1 MKTVKRTKV
10 INRSRI
16 MREIWV
22 SRETSRIEIAR
33 NLDLDK
39 STISNNVNELLE
51 LGIII
56 ESTEGSSSPQG
67 GRKPV
72 HIKLNKSY
80 GCVLG
85 IEMTPDSYTAVA
97 VDLEGEIVFSKFE
110 KAEISG
116 KNFKD
121 KFKEITAALR
131 QELEL
136 KNIKLLGIGIGVSG
150 VVNSKD
156 GVIKYSIPL
165 KISKDYKFYKKIAG
179 EIDVPVF
186 IDNDA
191 NASVWGELAF
201 HRRKELKDFIFL
213 LLEVREREAEQ
224 KNAYDSIGV
233 GVGLVI
239 NGNVHYG
246 HDYSAGEFRSILR
259 HEDSIGQFSLT
270 AEEQQLVRDDKEIWH
285 RFLHELGAHIAL
297 IVNTFNLTHII
308 LGGQFERY
316 DQDVSA
322 ILEEEIKKNWPYPY
336 AYEVRKNIWLSAF
349 GDQAVAY
356 GAAGMVLNKLFS
368 DLEILEEYSGQ
379 LDVQSEA
386 GLLNK

>member
-1 MKTVKRTKV
+1 M
-10 INRSRI
+10 
-16 MREIWV
+16 

-72 HIKLNKSY
+72 HIKLNKNY

-97 VDLEGEIVFSKFE
+97 VDLEGEIVYSKFE

-131 QELEL
+131 QELEP

-165 KISKDYKFYKKIAG
+165 KISKDYKFYKKIVG

-224 KNAYDSIGV
+224 KNAYDSIGI

-246 HDYSAGEFRSILR
+246 HDYSAGEFRSIFR

-270 AEEQQLVRDDKEIWH
+270 AEEQQLVRDDKETWH

-386 GLLNK
+386 GLLNR

>member
-1 MKTVKRTKV
+1 MKRTKV

-72 HIKLNKSY
+72 HIKLNKNY

-97 VDLEGEIVFSKFE
+97 VDLEGEIVYSKFE
-110 KAEISG
+110 KAGISG
-116 KNFKD
+116 KNFKE
-121 KFKEITAALR
+121 KFQEITAALR
-131 QELEL
+131 QELVA
-136 KNIKLLGIGIGVSG
+136 KNLKLLGIGVGVSG
-150 VVNSKD
+150 VVNSKN

-165 KISKDYKFYKKIAG
+165 KISKDYRFYKKIAG
-179 EIDVPVF
+179 EVDVPVF

-213 LLEVREREAEQ
+213 LLEVRDREYEQ

-233 GVGLVI
+233 GVGLVL

-246 HDYSAGEFRSILR
+246 HDYSAGEFRSIFR

-270 AEEQQLVRDDKEIWH
+270 AKEQQLVREDKDMWH
-285 RFLHELGAHIAL
+285 KFLHELGAHIAL

-316 DQDVSA
+316 DQDVAA

-368 DLEILEEYSGQ
+368 DLEILEDYSGHI
-379 LDVQSEA
+379 DMQSEA
-386 GLLNK
+386 GLIHT